1 MKMNEQQVREIAETA
16 FKARFDDIDIVDI
29 EIEAGLD
36 FYDEPKLE
44 VRIVYDAEVEQLI
57 RGDHMGVRSEIVVK
71 VWEEAEDSPG
81 YPYVRFTAK
90 SDIDRRKQEAA

>member
-1 MKMNEQQVREIAETA
+1 MNEQQVREIVEAA
-16 FKARFDDIDIVDI
+16 FKARFDDIDIAAI
-29 EIEAGLD
+29 EIEAGFD
-36 FYDEPKLE
+36 FYDEPKLD

-81 YPYVRFTAK
+81 YPYVRFTSK
-90 SDIDRRKQEAA
+90 SDLDRRAQEEAA